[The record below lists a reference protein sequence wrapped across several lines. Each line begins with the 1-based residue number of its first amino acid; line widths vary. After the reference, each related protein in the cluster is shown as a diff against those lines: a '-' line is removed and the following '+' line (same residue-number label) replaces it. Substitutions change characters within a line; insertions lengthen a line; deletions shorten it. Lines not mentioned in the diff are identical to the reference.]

1 MKHIKRSWRSR
12 TFQFALAFGI
22 ENNEFEA
29 VGIDFQWTDVPEGTG
44 KCVRCFA
51 MAKLILQSFCR
62 LN

>member
-12 TFQFALAFGI
+12 TFQFTLAFGI

-51 MAKLILQSFCR
+51 MAKPILQ
-62 LN
+62 